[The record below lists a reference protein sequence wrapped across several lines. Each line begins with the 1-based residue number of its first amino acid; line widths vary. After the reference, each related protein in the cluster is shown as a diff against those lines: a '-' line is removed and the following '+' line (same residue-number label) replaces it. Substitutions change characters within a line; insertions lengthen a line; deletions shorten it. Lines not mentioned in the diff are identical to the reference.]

1 MGQRNQEPFEGVPAD
16 TLQETVKKY
25 WGYDNFL
32 PLQREAMQCVMQGRD
47 SVVILPTGGGKSLCF
62 QAPAVAMDGMAVVVS
77 PLLSLMKDQVDAL
90 RTNGIAAGKIDSTM
104 TGAER
109 ESVHRAIQAGKLKL
123 LYVSPERIAQPAF
136 TDYLRDAGVSF
147 LVVDEAHCISQ
158 WGHDFRPE
166 YRELRRLREIFPDK
180 AIHAYTATATPDVR
194 DDIRQELCLRDPAVL
209 TGAFDRPNLI
219 YRVAKRSDG
228 FGQVRRVIDA
238 HQGESGI
245 VYCIR
250 RADVEA
256 LCERLVEKAYKAL
269 PYHAGMDD
277 VARKRN
283 QEAFS
288 REEADIVVA
297 TVAFGMGIDK
307 SNVRYI
313 VHAAMPKS
321 IEHYHQETGR
331 AGRDG
336 LPADC
341 WLFYSYGDFRLWQSI
356 VEKSEDAGVPVA
368 LDKLRD
374 MLRYCDGVACRHKS
388 LVTYF
393 GQAYADTG
401 CAACDVCLRQ
411 MDVVEECG
419 SISRTILSCV
429 AELGSIAG
437 PTYTTLVLTGAR
449 EERVLSKGH
458 DRLAVFGALE
468 SSGSRTVRDWIEQ
481 LVQQGCLEKRGEYNV
496 LALTPRGAAALRG
509 EQDAQLLKSL
519 RQGVQ
524 TKLGKRAVGEKVV
537 PASPLSGLD
546 KELFETLR
554 RARREKAQELNVP
567 PFVVFGDA
575 ALRDMARKKP
585 GDTQAFLGVSGV
597 GAYKCDTFGDYFV
610 EVIREFLEV
619 HPDAAPR
626 DGAAEEPPK
635 PRRAKTPK
643 NDTFR
648 RAAELFAR
656 GVSLPEASEALNR
669 RPGTLGD
676 YLAEYIR
683 TNAIV
688 DPSPWVEPG
697 VAEKVKEAVKA
708 AGADRLR
715 PIFDYLDGQ
724 VPYETIRVCI
734 ACLRNAGVI
743 EDDTDKG
750 EPS

>member
-1 MGQRNQEPFEGVPAD
+1 MNKVLEI
-16 TLQETVKKY
+16 VKQY
-25 WGYDNFL
+25 WGYHQFF
-32 PLQREAMQCVMQGRD
+32 PLQHEAMECVIQGRD

-90 RTNGIAAGKIDSTM
+90 RTNGVPAGKIDSTM

-109 ESVHRAIQAGKLKL
+109 ETVHRAIQAKELKL
-123 LYVSPERIAQPAF
+123 LYVSPERMAQPAF
-136 TDYLRDAGVSF
+136 TDYLSTAGVSF

-180 AIHAYTATATPDVR
+180 AIHAYTATATPHVR
-194 DDIRQELCLRDPAVL
+194 DDIRQELCLRDPAIL
-209 TGAFDRPNLI
+209 TGSFDRPNLI

-228 FGQVRRVIDA
+228 FGQVRKAIDA
-238 HQGESGI
+238 HRGESGI

-250 RADVEA
+250 RADVEV
-256 LCERLVEKAYKAL
+256 LCERLVEKDYKAL

-277 VARKRN
+277 AARKRN

-288 REEADIVVA
+288 REETDIVVA
-297 TVAFGMGIDK
+297 TIAFGMGIDK

-313 VHAAMPKS
+313 IHAAMPKS

-336 LPADC
+336 LLADC
-341 WLFYSYGDFRLWQSI
+341 WLLYSYGDFRLWQSI
-356 VEKSEDAGVPVA
+356 VEKSEDEGAPVA
-368 LDKLRD
+368 MEKLRD
-374 MLRYCDGVACRHKS
+374 MLRYCDGMTCRHKG

-393 GQAYADTG
+393 GQAYGDTG

-449 EERVLSKGH
+449 EDRVLAKGH
-458 DRLAVFGALE
+458 DRLAAFGALE

-481 LVQQGCLEKRGEYNV
+481 LVQQGCLEKTGEYNV
-496 LALTPRGAAALRG
+496 LTLTPPGAAALRG
-509 EQDAQLLKSL
+509 EQDAQLLKSS

-537 PASPLSGLD
+537 PASPLSGFD

-575 ALRDMARKKP
+575 ALRDMARRKP
-585 GDTQAFLGVSGV
+585 TDEEAFLGISGV
-597 GAYKCDTFGDYFV
+597 GQYKCDTFADCFTS
-610 EVIREFLEV
+610 VIRRFLEADSADTPV
-619 HPDAAPR
+619 QK
-626 DGAAEEPPK
+626 EPPK
-635 PRRAKTPK
+635 SATSLSQDKKTRRAE
-643 NDTFR
+643 R
-648 RAAELFAR
+648 CRVAAEMLASGISVTDAAR
-656 GVSLPEASEALNR
+656 KLR
-669 RPGTLGD
+669 REPSSVIQ
-676 YLAEYIR
+676 YVVEHIR
-683 TNAIV
+683 NNAIA
-688 DPSPWVEPG
+688 DPSPWVEPSL
-697 VAEKVKEAVKA
+697 VSNIREAVTTV
-708 AGADRLR
+708 GMSNLR
-715 PIFDYLDGQ
+715 AIYDYLDGAI
-724 VPYETIRVCI
+724 PYEKIRVCVACFHN
-734 ACLRNAGVI
+734 ACLVER
-743 EDDTDKG
+743 EKKCG
-750 EPS
+750 EA

>member
-1 MGQRNQEPFEGVPAD
+1 
-16 TLQETVKKY
+16 
-25 WGYDNFL
+25 
-32 PLQREAMQCVMQGRD
+32 
-47 SVVILPTGGGKSLCF
+47 
-62 QAPAVAMDGMAVVVS
+62 VVS

-90 RTNGIAAGKIDSTM
+90 RTNGIAAAKIDSTM

-109 ESVHRAIQAGKLKL
+109 ESVHRAIQAGKVKL
-123 LYVSPERIAQPAF
+123 LYVSPERMAQQAF
-136 TDYLRDAGVSF
+136 AEYLRDAGLSF

-180 AIHAYTATATPDVR
+180 AIHAYTATATPHVR
-194 DDIRQELCLRDPAVL
+194 DDIRQELCLRDPAIL
-209 TGAFDRPNLI
+209 TGSFDRPNLI

-228 FGQVRRVIDA
+228 FAQVCRAIDA
-238 HQGESGI
+238 HRGESGI

-250 RADVEA
+250 RADVDS
-256 LCERLVEKAYKAL
+256 LSERLAGKGYKAL

-277 VARKRN
+277 AARKQN

-313 VHAAMPKS
+313 IHAAMPKS

-356 VEKSEDAGVPVA
+356 IEKSQDEGAPVA
-368 LDKLRD
+368 MEKLRD
-374 MLRYCDGVACRHKS
+374 MLRYCDGVACRHKG

-393 GQAYADTG
+393 GQAYGDTG
-401 CAACDVCLRQ
+401 CGACDVCLKQ
-411 MDVVEECG
+411 MDAVEESV
-419 SISRTILSCV
+419 SIARTILSCV
-429 AELGSIAG
+429 ADLGAIAG

-449 EERVLSKGH
+449 EDRVLAKGH

-468 SSGSRTVRDWIEQ
+468 SSGAKAARDWIEQ
-481 LVQQGCLEKRGEYNV
+481 LVQQGCLEKTGEYNV
-496 LALTPRGAAALRG
+496 LALTSRGAAALRG
-509 EQDAQLLKSL
+509 EYGAQLLKASG
-519 RQGVQ
+519 RGTQ
-524 TKLGKRAVGEKVV
+524 TKLGKRGGGTAEALLSAV
-537 PASPLSGLD
+537 PLAGFDL
-546 KELFETLR
+546 ELFETLR
-554 RARREKAQELNVP
+554 RARRAKAEELGVP

-585 GDTQAFLGVSGV
+585 TDTQAFLGVSGV

-697 VAEKVKEAVKA
+697 VAEKVKEAVEA
-708 AGADRLR
+708 VGADRLR

-743 EDDTDKG
+743 EDDTDEG